1 MGYVIRGYK
10 MTKLVRD
17 VYIMLVGTQI
27 GTDHNGRFWYMW
39 PNSEEQFTEFYE
51 EDRFIKRYY
60 NG

>member
-1 MGYVIRGYK
+1 